1 MDSTIRLPLTAVL
14 LAAVLN
20 AGCTT
25 TARMDYQSLNH
36 FRVNCAKKYEQLEFL
51 QSQWPSSNDRL
62 VNGMMIS
69 STSGFIASVAD
80 GTYQERRYLN
90 DGYYTSVLRLL
101 IDQVKQCPDY

>member
-1 MDSTIRLPLTAVL
+1 MKHLSLIML
-14 LAAVLN
+14 LSVSAIS

-36 FRVNCAKKYEQLEFL
+36 FRVNCSKKQEQLEFL
-51 QSQWPSSNDRL
+51 YSQWPSSNDRL

-69 STSGFIASVAD
+69 STGGFIASVAD

-101 IDQVKQCPDY
+101 IDQVKQCPN